1 MTGTYDCTVTAY
13 ASISSAVKSCTN
25 ILLSGVS
32 VPASSTVSLA
42 LQTGAALTFAGKTTF
57 GTTLDSDFDPIVL
70 TGTDITVTGAAGHVI
85 DGNGQNY
92 CKSSEAKTTSR
103 HSSIVSQNRDI
114 ANRTVV
120 EQGTARAPTEAK
132 RSRTTSL
139 W

>member
-1 MTGTYDCTVTAY
+1 M
-13 ASISSAVKSCTN
+13 
-25 ILLSGVS
+25 S

-85 DGNGQNY
+85 DANGQNY
-92 CKSSEAKTTSR
+92 CPSKQSPSPSVFFQRWTF
-103 HSSIVSQNRDI
+103 
-114 ANRTVV
+114 ANHTVV
-120 EQGTARAPTEAK
+120 KQGTEKAQTADK
-132 RSRTTSL
+132 KSRTTSS